1 MADNSASQ
9 QAAVPVTDL
18 TINFKDTTLVIEPT
32 AAIDGFDE
40 NSYDSVVLTTTLE
53 LNNAAERVVE
63 IPLPFPAQ
71 SFTASI
77 AIISKGADEYS
88 DRLTQVTKVKG
99 DAERFVPYLRRLQI
113 PEETLSNEKALKDL
127 LKSFRVGLVSLPVG
141 NLAVRIQITQVVK
154 PDPSDASRKTFKFRA
169 YAPLPSFLV
178 GGGAAMRLTAVFKQ
192 VDRYPRTI
200 SQVSSNPF
208 GDAVGL
214 TEPQTQTWCGDTFY
228 HWDWKNDPVI
238 DWTYTYQM

>member
-1 MADNSASQ
+1 MAEHSAS

-18 TINFKDTTLVIEPT
+18 NINFKDTTIVVEPT
-32 AAIDGFDE
+32 AAIDGFDT
-40 NSYDSVVLTTTLE
+40 NSYDSVVVTTTLE
-53 LNNAAERVVE
+53 LSNPTERVVE

-77 AIISKGADEYS
+77 AVISKGADEYS

-99 DAERFVPYLRRLQI
+99 DVERFIPYLRKMQVAEDILANKKQ
-113 PEETLSNEKALKDL
+113 LKEL
-127 LKSFRVGLVSLPVG
+127 LESYRVGLISLPAG
-141 NLAVRIQITQVVK
+141 DLAVRIQITQVVQ
-154 PDPSDASRKTFKFRA
+154 PDSSDPNRKTFKFRS

-178 GGGAAMRLTAVFKQ
+178 GGGASMRLTAVFKQ
-192 VDRYPRTI
+192 VDRHPRVIT
-200 SQVSSNPF
+200 QVSSNPF

-214 TEPQTQTWCGDTFY
+214 TEPQTQTWCGDTYY

-238 DWTYTYQM
+238 DWTYTYQV